1 MRYINKRLF
10 NTHTS
15 ELNWTELNCS
25 AGAYSG
31 AQHNLCVFF
40 SSREGGG
47 TLSGMERAKFL
58 PLARPWCVVVFS
70 FFFSSRRPP
79 NKRCTSLKYI
89 TPASP
94 AQPSS
99 SCVSFC
105 FSQHRISQR
114 QHPFQT
120 KHTHTHKHI
129 YVLSFLLC
137 FLKRSRQF
145 LSVLFSL
152 VCVGTVDLLAVYRSN
167 RWPASL
173 EMIIF

>member
-1 MRYINKRLF
+1 MRCINKRLF
-10 NTHTS
+10 NTHTF
-15 ELNWTELNCS
+15 ELNWTALLGLIPAPSIICAFSLVVGRGGEHYPEWRELNFS
-25 AGAYSG
+25 RWRAPGV
-31 AQHNLCVFF
+31 LLFF
-40 SSREGGG
+40 
-47 TLSGMERAKFL
+47 L
-58 PLARPWCVVVFS
+58 

-120 KHTHTHKHI
+120 KHTHKHI

-137 FLKRSRQF
+137 FLKKSSQL
-145 LSVLFSL
+145 LSVLFLSRVCGHSWL
-152 VCVGTVDLLAVYRSN
+152 VGRLYRSN
-167 RWPASL
+167 RWPTSV
-173 EMIIF
+173 EMILF